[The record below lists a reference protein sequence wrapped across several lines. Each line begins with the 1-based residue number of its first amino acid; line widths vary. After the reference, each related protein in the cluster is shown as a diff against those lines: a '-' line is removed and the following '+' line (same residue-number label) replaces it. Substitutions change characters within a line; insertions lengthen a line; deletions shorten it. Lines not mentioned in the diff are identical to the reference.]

1 MRIKIVRFL
10 TIVFVGFGMG
20 PAIGHLLEMPA
31 KMTYDGALWLKL
43 LQTLYPPAFG
53 PVGGTVEGVAAIL
66 SIVLAFLV
74 RRRGPAFRWTL
85 LGSAC
90 MVAAHVS
97 FWLWVAPVNSVMLK
111 LTPETLPADWT
122 HLRNQWEYT
131 HATRAILQLIAL
143 GAFTCSILVETP
155 KQLSKE

>member
-1 MRIKIVRFL
+1 MLVKIVRFL

-43 LQTLYPPAFG
+43 LKTLYPPAFG
-53 PVGGTVEGVAAIL
+53 PIGGKFEAGAVIL
-66 SIVLAFLV
+66 SIILALLV

-85 LGSAC
+85 MGTAC
-90 MVAAHVS
+90 MVAAHAS
-97 FWLWVAPVNSVMLK
+97 FWIWVAPVNSTMLK
-111 LTPETLPADWT
+111 LTPETLPEDWT
-122 HLRNQWEYT
+122 SLRNQWEYT
-131 HATRAILQLIAL
+131 HATRAILQVIAL